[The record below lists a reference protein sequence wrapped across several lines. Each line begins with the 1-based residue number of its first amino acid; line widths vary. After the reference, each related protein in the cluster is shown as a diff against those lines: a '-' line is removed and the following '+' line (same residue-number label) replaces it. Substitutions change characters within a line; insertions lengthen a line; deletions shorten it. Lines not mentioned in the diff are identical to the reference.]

1 LGIFFFLI
9 FTAYTSFQ
17 TIITYIYENM
27 GLGAAGP
34 LNFIMNYLA
43 FMVSNLFAPKC
54 KASFKVQMIIG
65 SVGHGFNVAT
75 GLYVPYIENKIA
87 AYGVISLGGI
97 VAGSVAG
104 FMWISQGGYLR
115 EVVKT

>member
-1 LGIFFFLI
+1 
-9 FTAYTSFQ
+9 
-17 TIITYIYENM
+17 M